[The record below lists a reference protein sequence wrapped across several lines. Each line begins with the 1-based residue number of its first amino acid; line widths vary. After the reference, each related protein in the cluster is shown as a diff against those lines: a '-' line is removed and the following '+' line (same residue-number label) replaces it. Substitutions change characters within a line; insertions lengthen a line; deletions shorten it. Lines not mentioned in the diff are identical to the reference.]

1 MSRIAKKVNAFT
13 LSEMLVVL
21 LLTIIVVGLAFSVL
35 GLVQGQMWDI
45 QNNYEEKTNDNLLK
59 QALWVDFNS
68 NTNATFSSKQATL
81 SFNNEI
87 DGKVYRFYEGY
98 VLRNDDTLRTDF
110 KISKIFYKGVEVS
123 EGFVDALEL
132 AKFDEVPK
140 ILFVHKKNTA
150 TDFMN

>member
-1 MSRIAKKVNAFT
+1 MSRITKKVNAFT

-68 NTNATFSSKQATL
+68 GTNATFSSKQATL

-132 AKFDEVPK
+132 VKFDEAPK

>member
-59 QALWVDFNS
+59 QALWIDFNS

-132 AKFDEVPK
+132 VKFDEVPK

>member
-1 MSRIAKKVNAFT
+1 MSRTSKKIAAFT

-45 QNNYEEKTNDNLLK
+45 QNNYEEKTADNLLQ

-68 NTNATFSSKQATL
+68 HAQVEFSSKAQAL
-81 SFNNEI
+81 SFSNEV
-87 DGKVYRFYEGY
+87 DGKAYQ
-98 VLRNDDTLRTDF
+98 
-110 KISKIFYKGVEVS
+110 FYKGYILRDRDTLYTDFTIGRVFYKGEEVS
-123 EGFVDALEL
+123 NGLIDALEL
-132 AKFDEVPK
+132 TKFDEVPK
-140 ILFVHKKNTA
+140 TLFVHKKNSA